1 MFAMFSIV
9 LIGRNDDIDGDEDTL
24 ESKNR
29 FKYTLDAMVC
39 LFQLMTLDEWIG
51 IVYPLM
57 LAAWWTYFWFL
68 LYISIAGLALMN
80 MVT

>member
-1 MFAMFSIV
+1 MFSIV
-9 LIGRNDDIDGDEDTL
+9 LIGRNEDLNGDEEVD
-24 ESKNR
+24 EAKAR
-29 FKYTLDAMVC
+29 FKYTLDAMVT